1 MASTS
6 KTSSSRS
13 SRPLKQLQ
21 SRAREAKKARALL
34 SAGKSLGEVRTLTG
48 IPRST
53 LQGIRT
59 SLVWA
64 INNKQEDKF
73 YTRDERQRIII
84 HVLAYVHKQL
94 LRKPKKYVRRPR
106 KGNESNWG
114 VVSYKEVRE
123 YLELHWRTAHPDKQE
138 GLQDVTWIPC
148 ERSYHYL
155 VKKIPSS
162 SDARRRQKG
171 LRSPTS

>member
-6 KTSSSRS
+6 KTATSRS
-13 SRPLKQLQ
+13 SRSLKQLQ
-21 SRAREAKKARALL
+21 SRARDAKKARALL
-34 SAGKSLGEVRTLTG
+34 SSGKSLGEVHKQTG

-64 INNKQEDKF
+64 INNKQEKRF
-73 YTRDERQRIII
+73 FTRDERQRIII
-84 HVLAYVHKQL
+84 HVLGYVHKQL
-94 LRKPKKYVRRPR
+94 LRKPKCYLRRPS
-106 KGNESNWG
+106 KSNEANRA

-123 YLELHWRTAHPDKQE
+123 YLELNWKTAHPDKQE
-138 GLQDVTWIPC
+138 GLQDVTWIPG

-162 SDARRRQKG
+162 SNARRRQRR
-171 LRSPTS
+171 LRAKTS